1 MRKNSRPQ
9 DYRKYHMGKR
19 ECAGALLLS
28 AGATGM
34 LAFFFYRSL
43 WAVLP
48 LSGVGLLC
56 FRCLLRKKRKKIRE
70 ELVVQFR
77 EGILAVATLLQ
88 AGYSAE
94 NAFVE
99 CYQDMVLLYGEH
111 GLLCR
116 ELRLVR
122 RGLCLNVPL
131 ERLLEDFAARSGCE
145 EVGQFAQVFALAK
158 RSGGNMSQ
166 VIRNAAELIGKRVE
180 LRQEMRTLLGGRR
193 MELNI
198 MRGMPFG
205 ILLYVGLGN
214 PGYFAP
220 LYHNPQGIAVMS
232 GCLLAYLTAYFLGE
246 EVMDRMEAEMAV

>member
-28 AGATGM
+28 TGATGM

-48 LSGVGLLC
+48 LSGVGLFC

-70 ELVVQFR
+70 ELVAQFR

-88 AGYSAE
+88 A
-94 NAFVE
+94 
-99 CYQDMVLLYGEH
+99 
-111 GLLCR
+111 
-116 ELRLVR
+116 
-122 RGLCLNVPL
+122 
-131 ERLLEDFAARSGCE
+131 LLEDFAARSGCE
-145 EVGQFAQVFALAK
+145 EVEQFAQVFALAK

-198 MRGMPFG
+198 MRVMPFG